1 MNAELAAPVS
11 KEEIEWVRAKHA
23 GIMKSSRRILKEA
36 IEIGEWF
43 VEADQRM
50 GLKRTIKG
58 GRGGE
63 WRLWLGAH
71 FPEIHVTTIGN
82 YMRLASGRKFLEQH
96 MDLSEEPQRGLQ
108 LPSIKAALRLLS
120 KRDQQQA
127 EEAEPALP
135 AEFEEPLLIL
145 RDQLKSYVY
154 QQFQLQYLAEQ
165 IRFRIKTE
173 KLGRRQIRQAVEWA
187 TQEHLE
193 VRDMVLKAFLR

>member
-1 MNAELAAPVS
+1 MNTEITSSVS
-11 KEEIEWVRAKHA
+11 KEEIEWVRSKHA
-23 GIMKSSRRILKEA
+23 GILKSSKRILKEA

-43 VEADQRM
+43 VEVDQRM
-50 GLKRTIKG
+50 GLRKG
-58 GRGGE
+58 ARGGE
-63 WRLWLGAH
+63 WHLWLGAH
-71 FPEIHVTTIGN
+71 FPEIHISTVGN
-82 YMRLASGRKFLEQH
+82 YMRLGRNRTFLEDKL
-96 MDLSEEPQRGLQ
+96 DLSENVPSGRGDV
-108 LPSIKAALRLLS
+108 PSIKAALRLLS
-120 KRDQQQA
+120 KRDRQQA

-193 VRDMVLKAFLR
+193 LRDMVLKAFLR

>member
-1 MNAELAAPVS
+1 MNTELAAPVS

-23 GIMKSSRRILKEA
+23 GIVKSARRILTEA
-36 IEIGEWF
+36 MEIGDWF
-43 VEADQRM
+43 NEAEGRM
-50 GLKRTIKG
+50 GFVKG
-58 GRGGE
+58 PHGGKGKE
-63 WRLWLGAH
+63 WHLWLGAM
-71 FPEIHVTTIGN
+71 FPEIGASTVFQ
-82 YMRLASGRKFLEQH
+82 YMRLASGRGFLEREF
-96 MDLSEEPQRGLQ
+96 DLSSDRQIVPT
-108 LPSIKAALRLLS
+108 IKQALRLLS

-193 VRDMVLKAFLR
+193 VREMVLKAFLR